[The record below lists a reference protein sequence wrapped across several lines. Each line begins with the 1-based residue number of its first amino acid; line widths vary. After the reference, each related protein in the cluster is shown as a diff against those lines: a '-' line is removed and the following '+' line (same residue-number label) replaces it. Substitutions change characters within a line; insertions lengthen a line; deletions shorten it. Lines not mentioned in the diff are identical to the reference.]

1 MWQEL
6 CDNRVA
12 VVGGASDGDDSG
24 RAVAATASCR
34 RAECS
39 SPRVLACVSDAV
51 DLVAHEL
58 EVDRT
63 AGVGAGA
70 GAAASSGGTN
80 ARGCERA
87 DVLVT
92 GSLHLVGA
100 ALSVLAQP
108 GSADSPVRP

>member
-1 MWQEL
+1 MAL
-6 CDNRVA
+6 SA
-12 VVGGASDGDDSG
+12 AAVGGASDGGESG
-24 RAVAATASCR
+24 RAAAASR
-34 RAECS
+34 AASRAERS

-58 EVDRT
+58 EDSRAAGAG
-63 AGVGAGA
+63 AGVGA

-80 ARGCERA
+80 ARGCGCERA